1 MSNAAT
7 RTFSLVRSEAAR
19 QEYQYFG
26 ALRVRV
32 DVVDAVHFDPH
43 IFVYRRDMTSP
54 YTPDASPTDTFFA
67 VASPADM
74 DDYPINA
81 PDPKKAFPFFRKR
94 VVELD
99 FRSTLHAD
107 QFWQTV
113 VQESAVLLH
122 AFNKLEILS
131 HAETVPIGPFPD
143 DVEPED
149 NSLSVPG

>member
-7 RTFSLVRSEAAR
+7 RSFSLVRSEAGR
-19 QEYQYFG
+19 EQYQYFG

-43 IFVYRRDMTSP
+43 IFVYRRDMVSP
-54 YTPDASPTDTFFA
+54 YSPDSPPTDTFFT

-74 DDYPINA
+74 AEYPINN
-81 PDPKKAFPFFRKR
+81 PDPLKAFPFFRKR

-107 QFWQTV
+107 QFWQVV
-113 VQESAVLLH
+113 VQEAAVLLH
-122 AFNKLEILS
+122 AFNKLEVLG
-131 HAETVPIGPFPD
+131 HAETVPVGPFPE